1 MTVAAGAGRGAY
13 RARGTV
19 TGAGPGMVARQS
31 RAARRRQR
39 RVWVRIGLG
48 ILRSRPFHERV
59 VLAVIAVAAI
69 VRIAREGQAR
79 GLDRLVAWD
88 QRQRQRLQREAG
100 AR

>member
-1 MTVAAGAGRGAY
+1 MTIATGAGRGAY

-19 TGAGPGMVARQS
+19 TGPVPGVVARQS

-39 RVWVRIGLG
+39 AVWLRIGLG

-59 VLAVIAVAAI
+59 VLVIIGVAAI
-69 VRIAREGQAR
+69 ARIARDSQA
-79 GLDRLVAWD
+79 GALARLAAWD
-88 QRQRQRLQREAG
+88 RRQRQRLQRKAG